1 MKTIALVAQKG
12 GTGKTTLALSLAI
25 AAERAGTTSVII
37 DLDPQATA
45 CNWGDRREADTPVIV
60 DAQPARLQSAL
71 QKAEEASVDFAIID
85 TPPRSEQATL
95 AAAKAAN
102 LVVIPCRPQIYDLET
117 IPNTKELIALAG
129 GPPTLVVLNAVP
141 IQRHPPRTGDEGCR
155 RIWPQ
160 RSVRIHSHSAP
171 PSAILRPSGR
181 PLLSMS
187 RRARRR
193 RKSCKY
199 TSIISI
205 LLDTSASRN
214 IDNEQKTRSRKRAG

>member
-25 AAERAGTTSVII
+25 AAERAGTTPVII

-45 CNWGDRREADTPVIV
+45 CNWGDRREANTPVIV

-71 QKAEEASVDFAIID
+71 QKAEEASVGFAIID

-141 IQRHPPRTGDEGCR
+141 FRGTRHEQATKAVEGLGLTVCPQTLGLRAAFGD
-155 RIWPQ
+155 
-160 RSVRIHSHSAP
+160 SA
-171 PSAILRPSGR
+171 AFGQTALEYEPSGKAAAEI
-181 PLLSMS
+181 LQVYEYIS
-187 RRARRR
+187 R
-193 RKSCKY
+193 
-199 TSIISI
+199 
-205 LLDTSASRN
+205 LLDNSTHRTTE
-214 IDNEQKTRSRKRAG
+214 NEQKARSRKRAG